1 MNNYLKLLPLIF
13 SLLFPLKVLSN
24 SISSSNNESED
35 LICLAE
41 NIYWEARNQSLEG
54 KLAVAHVTI
63 NRVES
68 KKFPNDVCSV
78 VKQTKY
84 YPSGQIDLHSCQ
96 FSWYCD
102 GKSDNPKN
110 LESWRDAKKIAEE
123 FLKRKP
129 MDITK
134 GSLWYHNVEISPGW
148 SKSLKRALIIGDHIF
163 YKEKA

>member
-1 MNNYLKLLPLIF
+1 M
-13 SLLFPLKVLSN
+13 LSN
-24 SISSSNNESED
+24 SISSNHNESED

-84 YPSGQIDLHSCQ
+84 YPSGKIDLHSCQ

-129 MDITK
+129 IDIKDAASLGIDINPRIENIKVEEPPVRQK
-134 GSLWYHNVEISPGW
+134 GIMVSDVSELVQ
-148 SKSLKRALIIGDHIF
+148 KLKHEAKVI
-163 YKEKA
+163 